1 MEAVIWILIVALFIL
16 SFVGLLFPI
25 VPSVLVLWAGFILYI
40 FFIDGAA
47 LSVWFWIGAGVLT
60 VLLFAADLIASQF
73 FVKKYGGSKW
83 SERMAAVGVIVGSF
97 IMPPF
102 GIILVPF
109 ALVFIAEFI
118 ATKDARQAV
127 LVAIAS
133 LFAFLSGTVAKALV
147 QAVLI
152 IWFFIEVFI

>member
-1 MEAVIWILIVALFIL
+1 MEVVIWIVIVALFIL
-16 SFVGLLFPI
+16 SFIGLLFPI
-25 VPSVLVLWAGFILYI
+25 VPSVLVLWVGFLMYI
-40 FFIDGAA
+40 FLIDGAS
-47 LSVWFWIGAGVLT
+47 LSIWFWVGAGVLT

-83 SERMAAVGVIVGSF
+83 SERMAALGVIVGSF

-109 ALVFIAEFI
+109 ILVFITELI
-118 ATKDARQAV
+118 STKDPRQAV

-133 LFAFLSGTVAKALV
+133 FFAFLSGTVAKGLV
-147 QAVLI
+147 QLILI